1 VVVPLDMKPILNH
14 RLPADQSQYLRL
26 PGVGI
31 HLDMGEVLVLGWK
44 DGAVPEVQ
52 LLDTFVPVGMTSLLD
67 HKSLLDQARHFPLL
81 DVVGPHN
88 VILILD
94 HSRPAVQPLYSQLPD
109 VAVLIVSLILDRNL
123 SALDTSAAEA
133 AEAVEAAKVHYT
145 VPVGQADMTLASIP
159 DPSALDTGEVE
170 LPLIAA
176 AQLVDVVQDIAV
188 QEVVTSLPALFL
200 VPIHID
206 VAPVA
211 GCSGMPHKVVGLVEV
226 SQEDSW
232 LAIVRAHLRQ
242 ARACGVSSAGLVE
255 N

>member
-1 VVVPLDMKPILNH
+1 MKPILDH

-31 HLDMGEVLVLGWK
+31 HLDMGEVFVLGWK
-44 DGAVPEVQ
+44 DSAVPEVQ
-52 LLDTFVPVGMTSLLD
+52 LFDALVPVGMTSLLD
-67 HKSLLDQARHFPLL
+67 HKLRLDQARHFPLL
-81 DVVGPHN
+81 DVVGPHD

-94 HSRPAVQPLYSQLPD
+94 HSYPAVQPLYSQLPD
-109 VAVLIVSLILDRNL
+109 VAVLVVPLVLDRNF
-123 SALDTSAAEA
+123 SALDIPAAEA
-133 AEAVEAAKVHYT
+133 AEAAKVHYT
-145 VPVGQADMTLASIP
+145 APVGQVDMTLVSIP
-159 DPSALDTGEVE
+159 DPGALDTGEVE
-170 LPLIAA
+170 LSLIAA
-176 AQLVDVVQDIAV
+176 AQLVDVVQDIVA

-206 VAPVA
+206 VAQVA
-211 GCSGMPHKVVGLVEV
+211 GYSGMPHKAVGLVEV

-232 LAIVRAHLRQ
+232 PAIARAHLGQ